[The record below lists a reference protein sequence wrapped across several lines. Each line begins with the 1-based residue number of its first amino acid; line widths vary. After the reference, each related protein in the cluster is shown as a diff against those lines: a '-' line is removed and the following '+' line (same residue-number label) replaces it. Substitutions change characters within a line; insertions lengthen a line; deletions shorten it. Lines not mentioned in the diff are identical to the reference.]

1 MIRTQ
6 IAGISKFEDALAAI
20 EAGAD
25 ALGFTLRLP
34 GGQHERLDDDGARE
48 IVRLLP
54 PFVSKVLV
62 TYLNVAP
69 EAAELVR
76 YLGLQA
82 IQFHGE
88 VAVREVKWFRREAP
102 GVKIIKSIIVR
113 DEQAVEDARFWE
125 EWADALITDT
135 FDPETG
141 KTGATGMIHDWSI
154 SRRIVETV
162 EVPVIL
168 AGGLKPDNVA
178 EAVRA
183 VRPWGVDVHTGVERE
198 DGSFDPVKARQFVL
212 EAESV

>member
-1 MIRTQ
+1 
-6 IAGISKFEDALAAI
+6 
-20 EAGAD
+20 
-25 ALGFTLRLP
+25 
-34 GGQHERLDDDGARE
+34 
-48 IVRLLP
+48 V
-54 PFVSKVLV
+54 
-62 TYLNVAP
+62 
-69 EAAELVR
+69 
-76 YLGLQA
+76 QA

-88 VAVREVKWFRREAP
+88 VDVREVKWFRREAP

-183 VRPWGVDVHTGVERE
+183 VRPWGVDVHTGIERE